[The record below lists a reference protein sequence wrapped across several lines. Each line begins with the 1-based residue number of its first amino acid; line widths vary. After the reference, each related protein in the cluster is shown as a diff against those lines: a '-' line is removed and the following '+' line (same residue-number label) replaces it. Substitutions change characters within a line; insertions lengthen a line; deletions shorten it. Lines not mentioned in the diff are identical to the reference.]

1 MADKKSHLTL
11 NLGSQRLGL
20 ARFNAGSKGTLTL
33 TNYALT
39 DLGGDP
45 AAEAARGP
53 QLAAGLKTLA
63 SQLKAAKDSVRY
75 AISGQPVL
83 SKFVKPPPLPP
94 DKMDEVIGFEAQQ
107 AIPFP
112 ISEVCWH
119 YQRVNKDGGL
129 GDTEVVIAAVKKDLL
144 EEINNTV
151 EGVPLTT
158 EGVDIAPLA
167 LYNAFAFNYPDL
179 TQPALL
185 IDLGSRTVNLLYIEP
200 GGRFFFRTINNAG
213 GAAVTSS
220 IAKEFGID
228 FNEAESLKLTQGFVA
243 LSGYADHEDP
253 NLDALSKV
261 IRNAL
266 TRTHGEIVRTNNLY
280 RSQQGGS
287 APELVF
293 LAGGGASLPYV
304 KEFFEEKLN
313 LPVQHFDALRNV
325 QLGPKVSEE
334 SVAADRPALGELV
347 GLALRG
353 ALACPMELD
362 LVPPAVGMRRDNA
375 RRKPFLYAA
384 AASLLG
390 LLGAGW
396 LYNNAA
402 AGALERATS
411 ELVATKDDL
420 SSWDAKISAAD
431 TRAKKELARAE
442 YLQTA
447 VLDRSYWIELFS
459 ELNSLRKNDLLWI
472 TQMQPTSG
480 EAISGK
486 AGITPPLYTT
496 GEQLTPTFEDPLA
509 PVVPTRGGKSAKG
522 APAAPVDAYIDG
534 VHIFGLY
541 RNHENPKGNQVVT
554 EFFEDLKQKSQ
565 FFQFDEK
572 IEVAQYIKTA
582 SPDEGTWA
590 STFEMRLPLKRQI
603 KIPADIKRTSS
614 K

>member
-20 ARFNAGSKGTLTL
+20 ARFNAGAKGTLTL
-33 TNYALT
+33 TSYGLT

-45 AAEAARGP
+45 ATESARGP
-53 QLAAGLKTLA
+53 QLAAGLKSVA
-63 SQLKAAKDSVRY
+63 SQLKASKEPVRY

-83 SKFVKPPPLPP
+83 SKFVKPPPLAP

-112 ISEVCWH
+112 INEVCWH

-144 EEINNTV
+144 EEINNAV
-151 EGVPLTT
+151 EAVPLTT

-228 FNEAESLKLTQGFVA
+228 FNEAEERKISQGFVA
-243 LSGYADHEDP
+243 LTGYADHEDP
-253 NLDALSKV
+253 DLAALSKV

-266 TRTHGEIVRTNNLY
+266 TRTHGEIVRTTNLY

-293 LAGGGASLPYV
+293 LAGGGASLPYA

-313 LPVQHFDALRNV
+313 LPVEYFDALRNV
-325 QLGPKVSEE
+325 QLGPKVSAE
-334 SVAADRPALGELV
+334 SVAADRHSLGELV

-353 ALACPMELD
+353 ALSCPMELD
-362 LVPPAVGMRRDNA
+362 LVPPAVGLRRDNA

-402 AGALERATS
+402 AGALERRTADMADTKA
-411 ELVATKDDL
+411 ELAG
-420 SSWDAKISAAD
+420 WDAKISAAD
-431 TRAKKELARAE
+431 TQAKKEQARAE

-447 VLDRSYWIELFS
+447 VLDRTYWLELFN
-459 ELNSLRKNDLLWI
+459 EINSIRKNDLLWI
-472 TQMQPTSG
+472 TQIQPTSG
-480 EAISGK
+480 EVVSGK
-486 AGITPPLYTT
+486 AGVTPPLYTT
-496 GEQLTPTFEDPLA
+496 GEQLTPTFEDPLL
-509 PVVPTRGGKSAKG
+509 PVVTTKGSKASKG
-522 APAAPVDAYIDG
+522 APAAPVETYIDG

-554 EFFEDLKQKSQ
+554 EFFEDLKKGTK
-565 FFQFDEK
+565 FFELDDK
-572 IEVAQYIKTA
+572 IEFAQFVKTA

-590 STFEMRLPLKRQI
+590 STFEMRLPLKRRI
-603 KIPADIKRTSS
+603 KLPADIK
-614 K
+614 

>member
-20 ARFNAGSKGTLTL
+20 ARFNASGKGTLTL
-33 TNYALT
+33 TNYAIT

-45 AAEAARGP
+45 ATDTARGP
-53 QLAAGLKTLA
+53 QLGAGLKGLA
-63 SQLKAAKDSVRY
+63 GQLKAAKESVRY
-75 AISGQPVL
+75 AIAAQPVL
-83 SKFVKPPPLPP
+83 SKFVKPPPLAP

-112 ISEVCWH
+112 INEVCWH

-144 EEINNTV
+144 EEVNGAV
-151 EGVPLTT
+151 EAVPLTT

-179 TQPALL
+179 AQPALL
-185 IDLGSRTVNLLYIEP
+185 IDIGARTVNLLFIEP
-200 GGRFFFRTINNAG
+200 GGKFFFRTINNAG
-213 GAAVTSS
+213 GANITSS
-220 IAKEFGID
+220 IAKEFGVE
-228 FNEAESLKLTQGFVA
+228 FNEAEERKIAQGFVA

-253 NLDALSKV
+253 ELAALSKV

-266 TRTHGEIVRTNNLY
+266 TRTHGEIVRTTNLY

-313 LPVQHFDALRNV
+313 LPVEFFDALRNV
-325 QLGPKVSEE
+325 QVGGKVSGE
-334 SVAADRPALGELV
+334 SVATDRHVLGELV

-353 ALACPMELD
+353 SLACPMELD
-362 LVPPAVGMRRDNA
+362 LVPPAVGLRRENA
-375 RRKPFLYAA
+375 RRKPFLFAA

-396 LYNNAA
+396 LYNQHAASALNRRTSDLLETKAELSGWDSKIAA
-402 AGALERATS
+402 A
-411 ELVATKDDL
+411 
-420 SSWDAKISAAD
+420 DAQ
-431 TRAKKELARAE
+431 AKKEQARAE

-447 VLDRSYWIELFS
+447 VLDRTYWLEMFN
-459 ELNSLRKNDLLWI
+459 ELNSIRKNDLIWI
-472 TQMQPTSG
+472 TQFEPTAS
-480 EAISGK
+480 EKSV
-486 AGITPPLYTT
+486 TPALQTT
-496 GEQLTPTFEDPLA
+496 GEVKTSTFDEPLLP
-509 PVVPTRGGKSAKG
+509 PVTAAKG
-522 APAAPVDAYIDG
+522 AKPAARGASAPAAEAEIDG

-541 RNHENPKGNQVVT
+541 RNHENPQGNQVVT
-554 EFFEDLKQKSQ
+554 EFFEDLKKNSK
-565 FFQFDEK
+565 FFQFDDK
-572 IEVAQYIKTA
+572 IELAQYIKTD
-582 SPDEGTWA
+582 SPDENYWA
-590 STFEMRLPLKRQI
+590 STFEMRLPLKRRI
-603 KIPADIKRTSS
+603 RIPADIKSN
-614 K
+614 